1 MPKHKVGDHSFV
13 FNEIRAIFK
22 KHSKEQKT
30 EKIKYKEKSTN
41 VHTTQLV
48 HNSISTSMTVPH
60 DNYTQRAII

>member
-30 EKIKYKEKSTN
+30 EKIKYKEKSAN
-41 VHTTQLV
+41 VHTART
-48 HNSISTSMTVPH
+48 
-60 DNYTQRAII
+60 